1 MTSLPTES
9 ERRDYMPKLLVNG
22 RKIAEEFAFLSS
34 AERNS
39 AFFSE
44 LTKAV
49 AVDIGRCLSR
59 PLPPSYRLIRIDGR
73 LDDDKFE
80 IALLDTATNAV
91 VYYNR
96 VIIVGDIY
104 LEAKPVTQCLV
115 WRTTNYPHSE
125 VLHGVA
131 GDVFFKYL
139 LEAYQVIMSD
149 NAQTGNGQQFWLTQ
163 ISRALYENLFV
174 YYYDSMRCKLQL
186 IGNEGALEEL
196 KSTMW
201 GEDDS
206 YCSQLAIISKVEVPA
221 GLEVEIKEGA

>member
-1 MTSLPTES
+1 
-9 ERRDYMPKLLVNG
+9 
-22 RKIAEEFAFLSS
+22 
-34 AERNS
+34 
-39 AFFSE
+39 
-44 LTKAV
+44 
-49 AVDIGRCLSR
+49 LSR

-206 YCSQLAIISKVEVPA
+206 YCYQLAIISKVELPA

>member
-139 LEAYQVIMSD
+139 GKLFEQVV
-149 NAQTGNGQQFWLTQ
+149 A
-163 ISRALYENLFV
+163 V
-174 YYYDSMRCKLQL
+174 
-186 IGNEGALEEL
+186 GAAVF
-196 KSTMW
+196 
-201 GEDDS
+201 DID
-206 YCSQLAIISKVEVPA
+206 V
-221 GLEVEIKEGA
+221 LEVIETEDQQAAALAAV